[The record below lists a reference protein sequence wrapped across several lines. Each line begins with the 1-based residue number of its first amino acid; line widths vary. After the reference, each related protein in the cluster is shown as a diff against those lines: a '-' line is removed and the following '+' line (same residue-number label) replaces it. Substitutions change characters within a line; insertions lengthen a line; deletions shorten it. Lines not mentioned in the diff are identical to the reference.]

1 MKIYIALLR
10 GINISGQK
18 KILMADLKKLL
29 KETRL
34 KDIVTYIQSGNIIFK
49 SEEIKTDVLENKIR
63 EVIKNHYGFDVPVLV
78 LTKESIVH
86 IVENTPFD
94 KLLEAEAE
102 RVYYTLLKNTPQK
115 ELAERLNDEDYKDEK
130 FSITE
135 KCVYLTS
142 LHGYGRAKCNNN
154 FFEKKLKVSAT
165 TRNLKTMKKLIE
177 LANY

>member
-10 GINISGQK
+10 GINVSGQK

-29 KETRL
+29 KNTGL
-34 KDIVTYIQSGNIIFK
+34 KDVVTYIQSGNIIFK
-49 SEEIKTDVLENKIR
+49 SEEIKTDVLENKIK
-63 EVIKNHYGFDVPVLV
+63 EVIKDYYGFDVPVLV
-78 LTKESIVH
+78 LTKENAAYIL
-86 IVENTPFD
+86 ENTPFD
-94 KLLEAEAE
+94 KLLEGEAE
-102 RVYYTLLKNTPQK
+102 RVYYILLKNAPLK
-115 ELAERLNDEDYKDEK
+115 EFTDALNNEDYKGEK

-142 LHGYGRAKCNNN
+142 LHGYGRTKCNNN